1 MSIKRAPRPQS
12 HYTIISNDVLR
23 DQNLSFRARGILA
36 SILSRPDNWRT
47 DSESLARESK
57 EGRTAILTALKE
69 LEQVGYLQ
77 RKKYQNE
84 KGHWVTES
92 LVFDKPQNPTYGN
105 PTSVEPTSD
114 NPTLLEELYKNEL
127 EEVDI
132 TPSGINASDVVASYV
147 DQHIETFGEKP
158 PSRSIGRLAKES
170 KVLLDEGKQPDL
182 VIEAAKHSAING
194 HANIASSYTWLLAQE
209 SRRSNQP
216 QKESAI
222 TRSLR
227 YLQQMEAE
235 TFDVKEIEQ

>member
-132 TPSGINASDVVASYV
+132 TPSGINASDVVAAYV
-147 DQHIETFGEKP
+147 DQHTETFGEKP

-182 VIEAAKHSAING
+182 VIEAARHSAVNG
-194 HANIASSYTWLLAQE
+194 HANIASSYTWLLAQD

>member
-23 DQNLSFRARGILA
+23 DQQLSFRARGILA

-69 LEQVGYLQ
+69 LEEVGYLQ

-114 NPTLLEELYKNEL
+114 NLTLLEETYKNEL
-127 EEVDI
+127 IEVDI
-132 TPSGINASDVVASYV
+132 TQSDINASDVVAAYV
-147 DQHIETFGEKP
+147 DKHIEIFGEKP
-158 PSRSIGRLAKES
+158 PIRSIGRLAKES
-170 KVLLDEGKQPDL
+170 KLLLDEGKQPDL

-194 HANIASSYTWLLAQE
+194 HANIASSYTWLLAQDQ
-209 SRRSNQP
+209 RDLNQP
-216 QKESAI
+216 VKESAV
-222 TRSLR
+222 TRSL
-227 YLQQMEAE
+227 
-235 TFDVKEIEQ
+235 

>member
-170 KVLLDEGKQPDL
+170 KVLLDEDKQPDL

>member
-132 TPSGINASDVVASYV
+132 TQSGINASDVVAAYV
-147 DQHIETFGEKP
+147 DQHMETFGEKP

-182 VIEAAKHSAING
+182 VIGAAKHSAING

>member
-12 HYTIISNDVLR
+12 HYTIISNNVLR
-23 DQNLSFRARGILA
+23 DEQLSFRARGILA

-114 NPTLLEELYKNEL
+114 NLTLLEETYKNEL

-132 TPSGINASDVVASYV
+132 TQSEINASDVVAAYV
-147 DQHIETFGEKP
+147 DQHIDTFGEKP
-158 PSRSIGRLAKES
+158 PARSIGRLAKES
-170 KVLLDEGKQPDL
+170 KLLLDEGKQPEL

-209 SRRSNQP
+209 QRAMNQP
-216 QKESAI
+216 VKESAV
-222 TRSLR
+222 TRSLK
-227 YLQQMEAE
+227 YLEKMQAEA
-235 TFDVKEIEQ
+235 FDIKELEQ

>member
-132 TPSGINASDVVASYV
+132 TQSGINASDVVASYV
-147 DQHIETFGEKP
+147 DQHMETFGEKP

-170 KVLLDEGKQPDL
+170 KILLDEGKQPDL
-182 VIEAAKHSAING
+182 VIEAAKHSAVNG

>member
-23 DQNLSFRARGILA
+23 DEQLSFRARGILA

-47 DSESLARESK
+47 DSESLAKESK

-77 RKKYQNE
+77 RKKYQND

-92 LVFDKPQNPTYGN
+92 LVFDRPQNPAYGN

-114 NPTLLEELYKNEL
+114 NPTLLEETYKNEL

-132 TPSGINASDVVASYV
+132 TQSEINASDVVAAYV
-147 DQHIETFGEKP
+147 DQHLETFGEKP
-158 PSRSIGRLAKES
+158 PARSIGRLAKEA
-170 KVLLDEGKQPDL
+170 KLLLDEGKQPEL
-182 VIEAAKHSAING
+182 VIEAAKHSANNG
-194 HANIASSYTWLLAQE
+194 HANIASSYTWLLAQD
-209 SRRSNQP
+209 SRRIQQP
-216 QKESAI
+216 QKESAV

-227 YLQQMEAE
+227 YLEKMQAEAFE
-235 TFDVKEIEQ
+235 IKELEQ